1 MGLARSA
8 AKPEKSAISRLSL
21 LAEPR
26 RSLCHTAVS
35 FSKASLKKGS
45 CVSRETV
52 ATTSTGSAMEWGVTL
67 AGTEGDVPYVGLLY
81 PSSTHLVTK
90 DSAATVLNGPRAKW
104 KSRQGLQRKKTFYEG
119 THQIYKGNM
128 VHYENK
134 SEYQD

>member
-8 AKPEKSAISRLSL
+8 AKPEKSAVSRFSL

-52 ATTSTGSAMEWGVTL
+52 ATTSTGSAMEWGVGRNRRRRTIC
-67 AGTEGDVPYVGLLY
+67 GLII
-81 PSSTHLVTK
+81 SIF
-90 DSAATVLNGPRAKW
+90 D
-104 KSRQGLQRKKTFYEG
+104 TF
-119 THQIYKGNM
+119 
-128 VHYENK
+128 
-134 SEYQD
+134 SD